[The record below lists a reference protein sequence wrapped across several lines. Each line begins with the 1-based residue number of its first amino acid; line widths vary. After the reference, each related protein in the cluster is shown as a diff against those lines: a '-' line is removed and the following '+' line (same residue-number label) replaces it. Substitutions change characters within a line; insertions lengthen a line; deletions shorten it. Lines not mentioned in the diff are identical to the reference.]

1 MTPAAR
7 VLEQA
12 QPLLGEPLS
21 QALLPHEQA
30 GGAAY
35 ERGAR
40 SSAAALLL
48 VHAVPPCA
56 CPLAPLPCLLFALLL
71 PCRNKHAHG
80 RPPVRCVCSCPT
92 LW

>member
-1 MTPAAR
+1 MTTAAR

-56 CPLAPLPCLLFALLL
+56 CPLALPPLRPLAPLPQQA
-71 PCRNKHAHG
+71 
-80 RPPVRCVCSCPT
+80 RPWKAPRAMHMT